1 MKKLFCLAA
10 VAAVLGFA
18 IGVRAEG
25 WLQLDVPVVTNL
37 TVVTL
42 DSVFTPPVVF
52 DGFVL
57 FPVDTV
63 FTNDVGVNYSHG
75 VGMSFTNFYSVSN
88 TNTPV
93 FVKDIG
99 LVVGTGDVLSITN
112 SNLRGKMVLNFR
124 KE

>member
-1 MKKLFCLAA
+1 MKKLLCLAA
-10 VAAVLGFA
+10 VAAVMGFA

-57 FPVDTV
+57 FPSADCTDTMSV
-63 FTNDVGVNYSHG
+63 QYSHG
-75 VGMSFTNFYSVSN
+75 VGMNFADFHSVTSTNEPS
-88 TNTPV
+88 

-99 LVVGTGDVLSITN
+99 LVVETGDVLTFTN
-112 SNLRGKMVLNFR
+112 NIWRGKMVLNFR